1 MCHLSF
7 AHRHSLRLLL
17 IALMLFVTAC
27 SQRRGAVL
35 IAWHTL
41 DGVKERALLKLVD
54 RWNASNTD
62 GTVIVLERRDLETL
76 HTGVLNSRAT
86 NALPAL
92 MLVRPMQAA
101 VYQQQGFLAP
111 LDAYI
116 ANPQTGWDEADAKDL
131 FPFVRAAGQ
140 TAQGQ
145 TVGLAFGGR
154 ARTLLYNQAS
164 LTQFGIDAVPRT
176 WKAMN
181 DACAL
186 ATNRIQ
192 STFCFSVLVT
202 HQTLEDWTAARGGQL
217 VSSDGSLMQ
226 VTSDVPAGVMN
237 SLLNYLQSGQAYPT
251 PGAADTRAQFAAG
264 RTPFAFAWSDE
275 IAAYRNT
282 IRQSENFDW
291 RVAALPADDAQA
303 QPTRAAMQ
311 NALWVILKNE
321 AGNASNASNAGRE
334 EASWKFVKW
343 LLDETQTTEWASETG
358 ELPAR
363 ASALAWLAA
372 NKTVDPLFVSAAQTL
387 APIAQPEPLIS
398 GWGCVQSA
406 LSAGMRT
413 LFESKPIT
421 ETVQAMQLGAQSQLG
436 FDCTLR

>member
-1 MCHLSF
+1 MEITRATHPSSLIPHPSF
-7 AHRHSLRLLL
+7 RVLL
-17 IALMLFVTAC
+17 IALLLLVTAC

-41 DGVKERALLKLVD
+41 DGAKERALLKLVD
-54 RWNASNTD
+54 RWNATNAD

-76 HTGVLNSRAT
+76 HTSVLNSRAT

-111 LDAYI
+111 LDTYI
-116 ANPQTGWDEADAKDL
+116 NNPETGWDETDAKDL

-140 TAQGQ
+140 TPQRE

-154 ARTLLYNQAS
+154 ARTLIYNQDS
-164 LTQFGIDAVPRT
+164 LAQLGIEALPQT

-192 STFCFSVLVT
+192 NTFCFSVLVT

-217 VSSDGSLMQ
+217 VSGDDTLMQ
-226 VTSDVPAGVMN
+226 VTTDVPTGVMN
-237 SLLNYLQSGQAYPT
+237 SLQSYLQSGQAYPT

-264 RTPFAFAWSDE
+264 LTPFAFAWSDE
-275 IAAYRNT
+275 IAAYRSA

-291 RVAALPADDAQA
+291 RVAALPNDEG
-303 QPTRAAMQ
+303 QPAGATMQ
-311 NALWVILKNE
+311 NALWVLLKND
-321 AGNASNASNAGRE
+321 AGNAGRE
-334 EASWKFVKW
+334 EASWQFVKW
-343 LLDETQTTEWASETG
+343 LLDEAQTAEWASETG

-363 ASALAWLAA
+363 TSALARLAA
-372 NKTVDPLFVSAAQTL
+372 NPTVDPLFISAAQTL
-387 APIAQPEPLIS
+387 APIARPEPLIS

-421 ETVQAMQLGAQSQLG
+421 ETVQVMQLGAQSQLG